1 MVVLARE
8 EGEEKNKRV
17 NVSYLDSESH
27 EGEKKVIIPE
37 RLESMILPSL
47 IEIEQ
52 NKEDMAEEKADTRRD
67 NIK

>member
-17 NVSYLDSESH
+17 NVSYLDSESY

>member
-17 NVSYLDSESH
+17 NVSYLDSESY
-27 EGEKKVIIPE
+27 EGEKKVII
-37 RLESMILPSL
+37 LETLENMILPSL

-52 NKEDMAEEKADTRRD
+52 NEEDMAEEKADTRSD
-67 NIK
+67 NVK